1 MYPIVLQY
9 CIYRTSNYCSSHLN
23 TREDTVP
30 IRRKPSCQMAR
41 GGAIVYNL
49 STISMTHF
57 CTFQKS
63 SSSALG
69 NFTIMPAMITLQE
82 IEIVSIQVYS
92 RESNCQSMIA
102 SDADVLS
109 STLTLQGFSDAVANT
124 EGVQTILA

>member
-1 MYPIVLQY
+1 
-9 CIYRTSNYCSSHLN
+9 
-23 TREDTVP
+23 
-30 IRRKPSCQMAR
+30 
-41 GGAIVYNL
+41 
-49 STISMTHF
+49 
-57 CTFQKS
+57 
-63 SSSALG
+63 
-69 NFTIMPAMITLQE
+69 MPAMITLQE